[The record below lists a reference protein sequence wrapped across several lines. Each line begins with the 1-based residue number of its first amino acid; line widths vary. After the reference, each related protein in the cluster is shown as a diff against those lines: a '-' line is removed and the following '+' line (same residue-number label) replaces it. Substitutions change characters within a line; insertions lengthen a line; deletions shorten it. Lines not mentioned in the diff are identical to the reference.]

1 MKKNMMFFLIAV
13 LCFAAAGCEKA
24 EDKAELEKIEKNTS
38 AEQADPMLF
47 TEFTDPDVE
56 KLLAEK
62 NVVLEK
68 LRIFSK
74 ADVEKMFQNIFQCK
88 VIESDSV
95 TDNADNKEK
104 TFIINQY
111 VSNIPVFAATTVLR
125 CNAEGKIIY
134 FSSSFSVQATK
145 LQVKPRELT
154 SDIQKKLFGNSKVS
168 NVCSVIFVPALMGL
182 SGETVMAWRLE
193 CFNQLFLI
201 DQQSCKKVLNYPLYM
216 TN

>member
-1 MKKNMMFFLIAV
+1 MKKNMTFFLIAV
-13 LCFAAAGCEKA
+13 LCFAAAGCKKA
-24 EDKAELEKIEKNTS
+24 EAEIEMKKIEKNT
-38 AEQADPMLF
+38 APKQADPMLF
-47 TEFTDPDVE
+47 TEFIDPDVE
-56 KLLAEK
+56 KVLAEK
-62 NVVLEK
+62 NIVLEK

-95 TDNADNKEK
+95 TDKAEDKEK
-104 TFIINQY
+104 IFVINQY
-111 VSNIPVFAATTVLR
+111 VSNVPVFAATTVLR

-134 FSSSFSVQATK
+134 FSSNFSVQAAK

-154 SDIQKKLFGNSKVS
+154 SDIQKKFFGNSKVS
-168 NVCSVIFVPALMGL
+168 NVSSVIFVPALMGM
-182 SGETVMAWRLE
+182 SGEAVMAWRVE

-201 DQQSCKKVLNYPLYM
+201 DQQSCKKILNYPLYM